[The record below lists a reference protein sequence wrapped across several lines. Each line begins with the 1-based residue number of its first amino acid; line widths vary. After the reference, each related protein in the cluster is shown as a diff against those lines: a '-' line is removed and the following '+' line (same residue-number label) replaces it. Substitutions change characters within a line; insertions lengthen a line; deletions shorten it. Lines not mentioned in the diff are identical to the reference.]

1 MATHS
6 NILAWEIS
14 WMEEP
19 GRQQNPW
26 GCKESDITE
35 RLNNNKYLNKAW
47 ELIKVLN
54 GKEKGGKE
62 EGRKQGR
69 MKEGRKGRFDFCCHH
84 HHYSE

>member
-14 WMEEP
+14 WMEEH
-19 GRQQNPW
+19 GRLQNPW

-62 EGRKQGR
+62 GRKEAGKNEGG
-69 MKEGRKGRFDFCCHH
+69 KERKI
-84 HHYSE
+84 